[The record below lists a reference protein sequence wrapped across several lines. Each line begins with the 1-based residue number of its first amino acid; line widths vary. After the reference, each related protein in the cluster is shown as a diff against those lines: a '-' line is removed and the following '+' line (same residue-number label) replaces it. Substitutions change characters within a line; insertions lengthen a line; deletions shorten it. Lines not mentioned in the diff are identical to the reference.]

1 MVHASPTKLH
11 ASQYLVSRH
20 TRVMS
25 LVPRIMASPPQE
37 LHECVFMSEQ
47 SSLRE
52 ERACEHVTTRALSL
66 LVEEVRLE
74 R

>member
-1 MVHASPTKLH
+1 MVHASPTKLQ
-11 ASQYLVSRH
+11 ASQYLVPWH
-20 TRVMS
+20 MRVMS
-25 LVPRIMASPPQE
+25 LVPRIVASPPQE
-37 LHECVFMSEQ
+37 LRECVFMSER
-47 SSLRE
+47 STLRE